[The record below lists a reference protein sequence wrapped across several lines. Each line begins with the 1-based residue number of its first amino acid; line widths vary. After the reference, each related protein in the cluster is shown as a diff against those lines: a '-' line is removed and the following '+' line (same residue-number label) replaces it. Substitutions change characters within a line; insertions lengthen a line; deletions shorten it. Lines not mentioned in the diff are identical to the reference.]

1 MMTVKQESP
10 NSTLNTSEFS
20 SDENLKTN
28 NSEPPKKVSKSSTG
42 KRKYHQKSRNGCST
56 CKKRRVK
63 CDEQR
68 PVCGNCTKLKLD
80 CGYLHEPLE
89 NILNTKKDIANNEP
103 PSKKRKEKFPLYQL
117 HPTRNQLLNKQPHP

>member
-1 MMTVKQESP
+1 MMMTVKQESP

-42 KRKYHQKSRNGCST
+42 KENTIKIKKRMLDMQ
-56 CKKRRVK
+56 KRRVK

>member
-42 KRKYHQKSRNGCST
+42 KRKYHQK
-56 CKKRRVK
+56 
-63 CDEQR
+63 
-68 PVCGNCTKLKLD
+68 
-80 CGYLHEPLE
+80 
-89 NILNTKKDIANNEP
+89 
-103 PSKKRKEKFPLYQL
+103 
-117 HPTRNQLLNKQPHP
+117 